1 MIDIEKAKKFY
12 KKYISNYNPEDPKI
26 ALKIAHIY
34 RTAEKAKEIA
44 VNLGLSEEDIKLA
57 ELIGMLHDIGRFEQI
72 KQYHTFADSKSINHG
87 EYGVK
92 VLFEDGV
99 IKEFIED
106 RQYDD
111 IIYKA
116 IINHNK
122 NKTQYQT
129 ISNELASVI
138 KQGLYY
144 SELSKGTFDITIGAV
159 SSLWD
164 FKSDKAT
171 LPNETLL
178 KESLKTVNYQNI
190 ICDHKR
196 ILYKNPDTMID
207 LGAIAKGYIADK
219 LKEYLIQHKVNNA
232 LINLGGN
239 ILCVGDKMTE
249 GYRIGITNP
258 QKTDESIISTKIED
272 KSVVTSGIYQRQ
284 MKLYHHV
291 YHHILNPR
299 TGYSYDNGLASVTII
314 SPSSMQGDALSTVC
328 FSLGLEKGK
337 ALIESLDDVEACFID
352 TNNQITYTKNF
363 NHS

>member
-1 MIDIEKAKKFY
+1 MKRILSLILCFSLLSGCKPNNEPITQKEFCLDTIVSITLYHSSSKKILNNCFDLC
-12 KKYISNYNPEDPKI
+12 KKYELLFSTTNTN
-26 ALKIAHIY
+26 
-34 RTAEKAKEIA
+34 
-44 VNLGLSEEDIKLA
+44 SELY
-57 ELIGMLHDIGRFEQI
+57 Q
-72 KQYHTFADSKSINHG
+72 
-87 EYGVK
+87 
-92 VLFEDGV
+92 
-99 IKEFIED
+99 
-106 RQYDD
+106 
-111 IIYKA
+111 
-116 IINHNK
+116 INHNK

-129 ISNELASVI
+129 ISNEL
-138 KQGLYY
+138 
-144 SELSKGTFDITIGAV
+144 
-159 SSLWD
+159 D
-164 FKSDKAT
+164 FNSDQAT
-171 LPNETLL
+171 LPDETLL
-178 KESLKTVNYQNI
+178 KESLQSVNYQNI
-190 ICDHKR
+190 MCDHKR

-284 MKLYHHV
+284 MKVNHHV
-291 YHHILNPR
+291 YHHILNPH
-299 TGYSYDNGLASVTII
+299 TGYSYDNGLASVTIV
-314 SPSSMQGDALSTVC
+314 SPTSIQGDALSTVC

-337 ALIESLDDVEACFID
+337 ALIESLDNVEACFID

>member
-1 MIDIEKAKKFY
+1 M
-12 KKYISNYNPEDPKI
+12 
-26 ALKIAHIY
+26 
-34 RTAEKAKEIA
+34 
-44 VNLGLSEEDIKLA
+44 
-57 ELIGMLHDIGRFEQI
+57 
-72 KQYHTFADSKSINHG
+72 
-87 EYGVK
+87 
-92 VLFEDGV
+92 
-99 IKEFIED
+99 
-106 RQYDD
+106 
-111 IIYKA
+111 
-116 IINHNK
+116 
-122 NKTQYQT
+122 
-129 ISNELASVI
+129 
-138 KQGLYY
+138 
-144 SELSKGTFDITIGAV
+144 

-164 FKSDKAT
+164 FKSDQAT
-171 LPNETLL
+171 LPDETLI
-178 KESLKTVNYQNI
+178 KESLQSVNYQNI
-190 ICDHKR
+190 TCDHKR

-219 LKEYLIQHKVNNA
+219 IKDYLIQHKVNNA

-249 GYRIGITNP
+249 GYHIGITNP

-284 MKLYHHV
+284 IKVNHHV

-299 TGYSYDNGLASVTII
+299 TGYSYDNGLASVTIV

-337 ALIESLDDVEACFID
+337 ALIESLDNVEACFID